1 MYEETISNR
10 QQVGKV
16 SPIIHIP
23 WIKSKHFRTLSNK
36 RSARSSTVKLI
47 SLLFIE
53 EECPS
58 VEGILIIEI
67 FRQHLIFET

>member
-10 QQVGKV
+10 QQVGKI
-16 SPIIHIP
+16 SDP

>member
-16 SPIIHIP
+16 SDPHS
-23 WIKSKHFRTLSNK
+23 IKSKHFRTLSNK